1 MNLGVLKDNKGKKVT
16 FADLCFLIMGFGSLI
31 FWYANGMKGNDFWWH
46 VKAGE
51 YICKTGKI
59 PTNDF
64 FSWVNELSV
73 IPWTAHEWLSEIILY
88 LLYHYG
94 GQVGVFLIFFMLACL
109 SYYLVYAQV
118 RIHAK
123 NNYAFSGLFLFFYS
137 VVAPM
142 FYFGRPHVF
151 SFFLFFFELKILY
164 SFYEK
169 DGGKQIWFIPLI
181 AVLWSNLHGG
191 SSNLSYLLCLMFLF
205 AGSFSFSVGRVEG
218 QKISKKSRKTLALV
232 TVCTAAAIFVNPI
245 GLKVFAF
252 PYINIGDK
260 LSMALV
266 REWQNPDI
274 KEIGQLILLFFPIAL
289 LFVGFVSEEKMI
301 RLVDLLV
308 MGFFVYLFLRSVRF
322 IILWYL
328 AAAFCAF
335 PYFPKLD
342 EQMIKQKWWK
352 IAGEICMICGL
363 LLGIGG
369 MVTAVKTI
377 QSGKI
382 IETVLGEKMI
392 QTIKEASPKHLFNHY
407 DFGET
412 LIFHDLPVFFDSR
425 ADMYAKTDVLAD
437 GFGLIQLQNLNP
449 NAGTDVLDV
458 EGIMEKYQFDY
469 FVVNSMTP
477 IYVYLTDHS
486 EKYELLFE
494 EENAAFFAVKASG
507 E

>member
-1 MNLGVLKDNKGKKVT
+1 MRKSIT

-31 FWYANGMKGNDFWWH
+31 FWYANGMNGNDFWWH

-51 YICKTGKI
+51 YICKTGQI

-109 SYYLVYAQV
+109 SYYLVYSQV

-169 DGGKQIWFIPLI
+169 DGGKQIWLIPLI
-181 AVLWSNLHGG
+181 AILWSNLHGG

-205 AGSFSFSVGRVEG
+205 AGSFSFSIGRVEG
-218 QKISKKSRKTLALV
+218 QVISKKARKTLALV

-266 REWQNPDI
+266 REWQNPDV

-289 LFVGFVSEEKMI
+289 LCIGFVSEEKKI

-308 MGFFVYLFLRSVRF
+308 MGFFVYLFFYSSSTSVSVNTNSV
-322 IILWYL
+322 
-328 AAAFCAF
+328 
-335 PYFPKLD
+335 PTP
-342 EQMIKQKWWK
+342 
-352 IAGEICMICGL
+352 
-363 LLGIGG
+363 
-369 MVTAVKTI
+369 
-377 QSGKI
+377 S
-382 IETVLGEKMI
+382 
-392 QTIKEASPKHLFNHY
+392 
-407 DFGET
+407 
-412 LIFHDLPVFFDSR
+412 
-425 ADMYAKTDVLAD
+425 
-437 GFGLIQLQNLNP
+437 
-449 NAGTDVLDV
+449 V
-458 EGIMEKYQFDY
+458 E
-469 FVVNSMTP
+469 MTQ
-477 IYVYLTDHS
+477 
-486 EKYELLFE
+486 
-494 EENAAFFAVKASG
+494 
-507 E
+507 